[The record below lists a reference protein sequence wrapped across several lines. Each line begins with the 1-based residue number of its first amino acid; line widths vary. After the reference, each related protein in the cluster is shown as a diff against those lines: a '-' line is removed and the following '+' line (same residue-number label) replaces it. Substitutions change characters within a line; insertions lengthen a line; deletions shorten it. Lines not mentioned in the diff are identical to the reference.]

1 MTELP
6 SAGQPADLVLVEHP
20 ARRRGPDGA
29 PVEPAELLPGVALVT
44 LNRPRALN
52 ALSFA
57 LLLQLA
63 EAVEALDADAAC
75 RAIVITG
82 AGTRAFAAGADVAEL
97 AEQTTETLAASPG
110 FRGWDRVAAV
120 ATPTIAAVRGYAL
133 GGGAELA
140 MACDMVVAAEDATFG
155 QPEIRLGIIPGAGG
169 TQRLAR
175 VVGKAR
181 AMEVVL
187 TGRRIPAPEAERLG
201 LVTRVV
207 PPAETLAAS
216 LDLAAAVAAGPPEA
230 VRAAVAA
237 VRAAFEQPLADG
249 LATERRLFGALF
261 GTPDQE
267 EGMRA
272 FLERREPSWQVAAA
286 AASRVPD
293 APASP
298 AHSAPEPDL
307 PGRASAASPDR
318 AS

>member
-1 MTELP
+1 MTHHA
-6 SAGQPADLVLVEHP
+6 AGDRPADLVLVEHP
-20 ARRRGPDGA
+20 ALRRGPDGA
-29 PVEPAELLPGVALVT
+29 VVDPAEPLEGVALVT

-57 LLLQLA
+57 LLLRLA
-63 EAVEALDADAAC
+63 EAVEALDADPAC

-97 AEQTTETLAASPG
+97 AGQTAASLAESPG

-140 MACDMVVAAEDATFG
+140 LACDMVVAGDDATFG
-155 QPEIRLGIIPGAGG
+155 QPEIGLGIIPGAGG

-175 VVGKAR
+175 AIGKGR
-181 AMEVVL
+181 TMELVL
-187 TGRRIPAPEAERLG
+187 TGRRVPAAEAERLG
-201 LVTRVV
+201 IVTRLV
-207 PPAETLAAS
+207 PAAGTLAAA
-216 LDLAAAVAAGPPEA
+216 LDLAAAVAAQPDEA

-237 VRAAFEQPLADG
+237 VRIAFEGPLADG
-249 LATERRLFGALF
+249 LRAERDLFRALF
-261 GTPDQE
+261 GTADQV

-272 FLERREPSWQVAAA
+272 FLDRRAARWHATTPS
-286 AASRVPD
+286 VP
-293 APASP
+293 
-298 AHSAPEPDL
+298 
-307 PGRASAASPDR
+307 SPDG

>member
-1 MTELP
+1 MTEQP
-6 SAGQPADLVLVEHP
+6 STGEPADLVLVEHP
-20 ARRRGPDGA
+20 VRRRGPDGA
-29 PVEPAELLPGVALVT
+29 ALEPAELVPGVALVT

-57 LLLQLA
+57 LLLRLA
-63 EAVEALDADAAC
+63 EAVEALDADPAC

-97 AEQTTETLAASPG
+97 AEQTTESLAASPG

-175 VVGKAR
+175 AVGKAR
-181 AMEVVL
+181 AMELVL
-187 TGRRIPAPEAERLG
+187 TGRRILAPEAERLG
-201 LVTRVV
+201 LVTRIV
-207 PPAETLAAS
+207 PPTETLTAA
-216 LDLAAAVAAGPPEA
+216 LDLAEAVAAGPAAA

-237 VRAAFEQPLADG
+237 IRAAFEGPLADG

-272 FLERREPSWQVAAA
+272 FLERREPSWQGSAPAPATAA
-286 AASRVPD
+286 D
-293 APASP
+293 APAS
-298 AHSAPEPDL
+298 AAEGGQDL
-307 PGRASAASPDR
+307 DPPGGASAASSDR
-318 AS
+318 SS

>member
-1 MTELP
+1 MTEQSP
-6 SAGQPADLVLVEHP
+6 AGEGADLVLVEHP

-29 PVEPAELLPGVALVT
+29 PLEPAELLPGVALVT

-57 LLLQLA
+57 LLLRLA
-63 EAVEALDADAAC
+63 EAVEALDADPAC
-75 RAIVITG
+75 RAIVVTG

-97 AEQTTETLAASPG
+97 AEQTTESLAASPG

-181 AMEVVL
+181 AMELVL

-207 PPAETLAAS
+207 PPAETLAAA
-216 LDLAAAVAAGPPEA
+216 LDLAAAVAAGPPDA

-237 VRAAFEQPLADG
+237 IRAAFEEPLADG
-249 LATERRLFGALF
+249 IAAERRRFGALF
-261 GTPDQE
+261 GTADQE

-272 FLERREPSWQVAAA
+272 FLERREPRWQVDAAA
-286 AASRVPD
+286 PARAREDPPPSGADTVPPDRAS
-293 APASP
+293 
-298 AHSAPEPDL
+298 
-307 PGRASAASPDR
+307 RASAALPDR